1 MKAFN
6 RAQITVVLISIT
18 LQDLDVVDVVLM
30 LLLTLNIVDVEQVK
44 C

>member
-6 RAQITVVLISIT
+6 RAQITAVLISIT
-18 LQDLDVVDVVLM
+18 LQDLDVVAVVLM